1 MITEFPILEFRNAE
15 LLKYANTSADLVDS
29 NNPATLVIVPQL
41 TALRSRIAEAEAL
54 FILPRESS
62 YSPEI
67 QALDTLRDN
76 NFKGIHLVISGY
88 MKHYDPEVRA
98 AATLLNKNIKLYGP
112 EINKLNYQAET
123 SVIESMISDWENRP
137 ELANAIVVLNLRY
150 LSGEFKRN
158 NIDFDTLYTQR
169 TQEYGGRTQ
178 DKLKNKREEVAQA
191 YQVLVDNLNAR
202 NTLDDTGKYTKVTN
216 ELNALSDQYTNMLHT
231 RQGRRGGEDEDESP
245 IEE

>member
-29 NNPATLVIVPQL
+29 NNPTILLVVPQL

-137 ELANAIVVLNLRY
+137 ELANAIVVLNLRDW
-150 LSGEFKRN
+150 SGEFKRN
-158 NIDFDTLYTQR
+158 NIDFNTLYTQR

-191 YQVLVDNLNAR
+191 YRVLVENINAR
-202 NTLDDTGKYTKVTN
+202 NTLDDTGKYTKVIN
-216 ELNALSDQYTNMLHT
+216 EINALSNQYLTTLHS
-231 RQGRRGGEDEDESP
+231 RQARRGGEDEDESP
-245 IEE
+245 SED

>member
-1 MITEFPILEFRNAE
+1 M
-15 LLKYANTSADLVDS
+15 
-29 NNPATLVIVPQL
+29 
-41 TALRSRIAEAEAL
+41 
-54 FILPRESS
+54 PRESS

-67 QALDTLRDN
+67 QALDTLRDSY
-76 NFKGIHLVISGY
+76 FKGIYQVINGFT
-88 MKHYDPEVRA
+88 KHFDLRTRQ
-98 AATLLNKNIKLYGP
+98 AATLLSKNIKLYGP

-123 SVIESMISDWENRP
+123 SVIDSMTKDWENKP
-137 ELANAIVVLNLRY
+137 ELADAITLLNLRDWRD
-150 LSGEFKRN
+150 EIKRKN
-158 NIDFDTLYTQR
+158 TEFDTLYTQR

-245 IEE
+245 SEE